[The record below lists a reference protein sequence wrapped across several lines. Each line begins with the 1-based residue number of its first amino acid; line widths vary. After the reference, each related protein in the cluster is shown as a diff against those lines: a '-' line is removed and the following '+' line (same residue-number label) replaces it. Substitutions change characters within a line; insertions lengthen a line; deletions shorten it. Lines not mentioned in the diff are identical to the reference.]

1 MRGSDA
7 MQESVFT
14 VAKLDDHIPVDHL
27 LRAIRLS

>member
-14 VAKLDDHIPVDHL
+14 VAKLDDYIPVDHL